1 MRTHPLQAL
10 LDTSQPRAQRIQG
23 LVWVYLLAL
32 LIQLPNTL
40 LAYWAIPPFSAV
52 SARGLTGLWA
62 LGLAIW
68 LGIEGVKYQQL
79 KRQEPLA
86 LVRAAMWDGLVL
98 AASSWL
104 AFFALRM
111 GFDFWPLALLGLF
124 AWILGFLRLV
134 VRL

>member
-1 MRTHPLQAL
+1 MRPNALQAL
-10 LDTSQPRAQRIQG
+10 LDADQPRAQRLPG
-23 LVWVYLLAL
+23 LVLVYLLAL

-40 LAYWAIPPFSAV
+40 IAYWAIPSFTAV
-52 SARGLTGLWA
+52 PAWGLIGLWA
-62 LGLAIW
+62 LGLAVW
-68 LGIEGVKYQQL
+68 AAVEGVKYQQL
-79 KRQEPLA
+79 KRSEPLA

-104 AFFALRM
+104 AIFALRM
-111 GFDFWPLALLGLF
+111 GFDFWPLGLLGLF